1 VEKQKR
7 INFGLETY
15 PIGRNLSLRSGFDM
29 FNNPS
34 LSLGFGL
41 RRKFSKVI
49 ISFDYAYKYEVNVPL
64 SSVQFFS
71 IGVEI

>member
-1 VEKQKR
+1 
-7 INFGLETY
+7 
-15 PIGRNLSLRSGFDM
+15 M

-41 RRKFSKVI
+41 RQKFSKVI

-64 SSVQFFS
+64 SSVQFLS